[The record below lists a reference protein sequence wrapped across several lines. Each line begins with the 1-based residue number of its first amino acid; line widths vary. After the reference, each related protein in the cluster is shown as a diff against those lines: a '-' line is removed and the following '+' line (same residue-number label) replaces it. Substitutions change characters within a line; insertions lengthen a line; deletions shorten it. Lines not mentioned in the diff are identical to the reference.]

1 MLENYSKKNTVNN
14 CILELKKEL
23 EDCSTR
29 IKNRSGKTRE
39 MEDKEKKNYCER
51 TYFSSLK
58 FPIPLIHRKTFR
70 AT

>member
-29 IKNRSGKTRE
+29 VKNRSGKTRE
-39 MEDKEKKNYCER
+39 MEDKEKKIIAKER
-51 TYFSSLK
+51 ISHL
-58 FPIPLIHRKTFR
+58 
-70 AT
+70 